1 MVECRCEGLYCN
13 PIAKEVCLNYRHAQ
27 RLLKYGFDLGPQF
40 DAATNLPPEDG
51 DSIPA
56 SVRRNAPSNIILNI
70 ADLRSS
76 MHEAALNSEGES
88 EGAEPSVSD
97 RGVPL
102 HEGVGQPH
110 EGVGQPHA
118 GVGQPHAG
126 VGQPHAGVG
135 QPYEGV
141 GQPHEGVGQ
150 QHDQQTTDNQ
160 HVTFQLQPPEGSQ
173 YQRPWDGGQG
183 VADSS
188 TGMPGLPQGTN
199 YYSDSSS
206 EPAVFD
212 SPADTSDLPVGDQQQ
227 PDDEQQLTR
236 PVEHIVT
243 GPSEL

>member
-1 MVECRCEGLYCN
+1 MVECQCVALYCN

-97 RGVPL
+97 RGGPL
-102 HEGVGQPH
+102 HEGLGQPH
-110 EGVGQPHA
+110 EGVRQPHE
-118 GVGQPHAG
+118 GVRQPH
-126 VGQPHAGVG
+126 
-135 QPYEGV
+135 EGV

-160 HVTFQLQPPEGSQ
+160 HVTFQLQPPEGPE
-173 YQRPWDGGQG
+173 YQRPWDGRQG
-183 VADSS
+183 AADSS

-199 YYSDSSS
+199 YYNDSSS

-227 PDDEQQLTR
+227 LDDEQQLTR
-236 PVEHIVT
+236 SVEHSAT

>member
-1 MVECRCEGLYCN
+1 MGLYCN
-13 PIAKEVCLNYRHAQ
+13 SIAREVCLSCRHAQ

-97 RGVPL
+97 REGPL
-102 HEGVGQPH
+102 HEGLGQPHEGLGQPH
-110 EGVGQPHA
+110 EGVGQPH
-118 GVGQPHAG
+118 
-126 VGQPHAGVG
+126 
-135 QPYEGV
+135 EGL
-141 GQPHEGVGQ
+141 GQPHEGLGQPHQGVGQ
-150 QHDQQTTDNQ
+150 QHDQQSTDNQ
-160 HVTFQLQPPEGSQ
+160 HVTFQLQPLEGLE

-188 TGMPGLPQGTN
+188 TGVSGLSQGN
-199 YYSDSSS
+199 HYYNDSSS
-206 EPAVFD
+206 KPVVLD
-212 SPADTSDLPVGDQQQ
+212 SAADSSELPVADQQQ
-227 PDDEQQLTR
+227 LDDEQQLTR
-236 PVEHIVT
+236 PVEHSAT